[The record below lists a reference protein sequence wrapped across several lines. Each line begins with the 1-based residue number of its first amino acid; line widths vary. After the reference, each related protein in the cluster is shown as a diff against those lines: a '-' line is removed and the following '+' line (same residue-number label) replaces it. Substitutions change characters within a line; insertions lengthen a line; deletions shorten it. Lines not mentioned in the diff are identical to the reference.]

1 MGAPFPSTYKQVVE
15 NMKRINE
22 IVSNYVQHLVDTI
35 FNPTAWSDGSTD
47 VKFDPT
53 DNKLKVIGTTI
64 ASDNPSVQSGPSEYF
79 RNITWET
86 KLSSAM
92 GLSGLPNVGEYVTV
106 MTVAVPDHPIWQV
119 AYSDE
124 HMATYYRQANDDLAT
139 WSDWESVGRKQF
151 IQSDAQ
157 PERSVQDIGD
167 YWHDHSAN
175 AAIVAVSHRDVIQD
189 KPTLFTV
196 SVVASNGGQ
205 SLLVTLRIQ
214 SEYAGSVNVYATGY
228 TAQGQST
235 ATSAVQTAS
244 NLTDA
249 SLELTLTGSNVHN
262 TKSCK
267 IFVTNVSMIPL
278 CDSFTVPVDQ
288 SIDRIWVKTTDGTY
302 DAVNPITHVDAVMYG
317 AGDATLHEKLNAMD
331 EAIEQAG
338 GDLSVHNTDPT
349 AHPNLYICAGQK
361 SGTTLGANAT
371 AEGINTTASGEHAHA
386 EGGLTEA
393 TGFNSHAEGEQTVAS
408 GGFSHA
414 EGALTTASGG
424 YSHAEGSSTVAG
436 GDSSHAEGSS
446 TTASGKCSHAEGE
459 GTQASA
465 ESSHAEGFGTTA
477 SERFSHAEGINTTA
491 SGTESHAEGHNTIAS
506 GNSSHAEGGHSKATG
521 YMSHAEGSETEASGE
536 NSHTEGSYTR
546 AQRRSQHVFGECNIL
561 DTEGSSTSDRGKFVE
576 IVGNGRNA
584 GALSNARTLDWSG
597 NETLAGKLTVG
608 AAPTSD
614 MDVAT
619 KQYTDSSISAV
630 STEIKQYADS
640 DVDALRDET
649 DTNITNAL
657 NTSKQY
663 TDNTVTNLRNEVIN
677 GTIGGAVF
685 YGTTPPSNT
694 RALWIDTTPSTG
706 GLKYHNGTAWVSVPV
721 AYVEE

>member
-86 KLSSAM
+86 KLTSAM

-151 IQSDAQ
+151 IQSDVQ

-175 AAIVAVSHRDVIQD
+175 AAIMAVSHRDVIQD
-189 KPTLFTV
+189 KPTLFTA

-205 SLLVTLRIQ
+205 SLVVALRIQ

-244 NLTDA
+244 NLTDT
-249 SLELTLTGSNVHN
+249 SLELTLTGSNVQN

-267 IFVTNVSMIPL
+267 IFITNVSMIPL

-317 AGDATLHEKLNAMD
+317 VSNTTLHEKLDAMD

-338 GDLSVHNTDPT
+338 GDLSAHNTDPT
-349 AHPNLYICAGQK
+349 AHANLYIHAGQK

-393 TGFNSHAEGEQTVAS
+393 RGFNSHAEGEQTVAS

-424 YSHAEGSSTVAG
+424 YSHAEGSTTVAG
-436 GDSSHAEGSS
+436 GDSSHAEGNN
-446 TTASGKCSHAEGE
+446 TTASGNCSHAEGQSTIAS
-459 GTQASA
+459 GT
-465 ESSHAEGFGTTA
+465 SSHAEGSYTVA
-477 SERFSHAEGINTTA
+477 SAND
-491 SGTESHAEGHNTIAS
+491 
-506 GNSSHAEGGHSKATG
+506 
-521 YMSHAEGSETEASGE
+521 SHAEGSNTTSNGGYSHAEGSGTIASGPGSHAEGLDTEASGTAA
-536 NSHTEGSYTR
+536 HAEGIGTV
-546 AQRRSQHVFGECNIL
+546 AQRKSQHVFGEYNKL
-561 DTEGSSTSDRGKFVE
+561 DTTGSMTIRGTYVE
-576 IVGNGRNA
+576 IVGNGSYSNSR
-584 GALSNARTLDWSG
+584 SNARTLDWSG

-630 STEIKQYADS
+630 STEIKQY
-640 DVDALRDET
+640 
-649 DTNITNAL
+649 
-657 NTSKQY
+657 
-663 TDNTVTNLRNEVIN
+663 TDNSVTNLRNEVIN